1 MSFTLGDK
9 TAAELGLRLLED
21 SEDPILSST
30 RDYTMTIP
38 GKHGAW
44 DFGAEREP
52 KPFALSCGFIKDGTA
67 YENPSEREL
76 QRYVRQLSAHLLDA
90 RGRPRTLKLVMHREP
105 DKFYYVRYSG
115 SLSIQR
121 LLYQSVGF
129 FTLPLIAYDPDA
141 YAEATAYD
149 ETYEYDTGVQYD
161 SGLIYPNTAS
171 FHWQYVRHM
180 SSLYNYGNLNTG
192 LRVFIEGAVS
202 SPNITHFQTGEK
214 IAFNVT
220 LDEDEALIIDSDTFT
235 AVKCTVESETYYIMA
250 QYPARYVEYGD
261 AVSVI
266 GRKRGDF
273 FQLIP
278 GENGL
283 IFGGVNPDAVV
294 KYMWYNKFS

>member
-1 MSFTLGDK
+1 MMKWGGFKLGDK
-9 TAAELGLRLLED
+9 AAKDLNLIFEYE
-21 SEDPILSST
+21 SERPIAPNT
-30 RDYTMTIP
+30 RDSTMVID
-38 GKHGAW
+38 GKAGAW
-44 DFGAEREP
+44 DFGAERDVLSFNLQCGAIR
-52 KPFALSCGFIKDGTA
+52 KDRAALQQT
-67 YENPSEREL
+67 
-76 QRYVRQLSAHLLDA
+76 VRALSAHLFDA
-90 RGRPRTLKLVMHREP
+90 RGRPRTMKLTFEYEP
-105 DKFYYVRYSG
+105 EKWYYVRYSG
-115 SLSIQR
+115 SLPINR
-121 LLYQSVGF
+121 IVGVGE
-129 FTLPLIAYDPDA
+129 FTLPLTAFDPDA
-141 YAEATAYD
+141 YAEANAYD
-149 ETYEYDTGVQYD
+149 ETYQYDTGVQYD

-171 FHWQYVRHM
+171 FHWQYFRHM

-202 SPNITHFQTGEK
+202 SPNLTHFQTGEK

-220 LDEDEALIIDSDTFT
+220 LDKDEALIIDSDTFT
-235 AVKCTVESETYYIMA
+235 AVKCTVESETYYVMA
-250 QYPARYVEYGD
+250 QYPARYVEYED

>member
-1 MSFTLGDK
+1 MTNMLGDK
-9 TAAELGLRLLED
+9 SFEELNLRLTND
-21 SEDPILSST
+21 FQHPAGAST
-30 RDYTMTIP
+30 RDYSMVIA

-44 DFGAEREP
+44 DFGADRDVLQFTLPLRMIREDRT
-52 KPFALSCGFIKDGTA
+52 S
-67 YENPSEREL
+67 L
-76 QRYVRQLSAHLLDA
+76 QRTVRDLSKHLFDA
-90 RGRPRTLKLVMHREP
+90 RGRPRTMKLVFDYEP
-105 DKFYYVRYSG
+105 EKWYYVRYSG
-115 SLSIQR
+115 SLPITRIVRFGQ
-121 LLYQSVGF
+121 
-129 FTLPLIAYDPDA
+129 FTLPLTAFDPDA

-149 ETYEYDTGVQYD
+149 EVYQYDTGKQYG
-161 SGLIYPNTAS
+161 SGLIYPNTQT
-171 FHWQYVRHM
+171 FHFRYSHHM

-202 SPNITHFQTGEK
+202 SPNLTHFQTGEK

-273 FQLIP
+273 FQLMP